1 MVNLLIGSVFVQLAV
16 IVFACIGLLHARRRQ
31 RAMVD
36 QLALMERQC
45 HRYSNMYDRQLEVGQ
60 NLSCLCILLQVAE
73 KYRKIKPEKAD
84 GAILQAKQLSATS
97 LDSIRQLKHMADDQ
111 SNCSII

>member
-1 MVNLLIGSVFVQLAV
+1 MVNLLVGSVFVQLAL
-16 IVFACIGLLHARRRQ
+16 IVLACIGLFHAHKRQ
-31 RAMVD
+31 KAMVGEIER
-36 QLALMERQC
+36 MERQC
-45 HRYSNMYDRQLEVGQ
+45 HRYSDLYDRQLEVGQ

-97 LDSIRQLKHMADDQ
+97 LDSIRQLKHISD
-111 SNCSII
+111 S